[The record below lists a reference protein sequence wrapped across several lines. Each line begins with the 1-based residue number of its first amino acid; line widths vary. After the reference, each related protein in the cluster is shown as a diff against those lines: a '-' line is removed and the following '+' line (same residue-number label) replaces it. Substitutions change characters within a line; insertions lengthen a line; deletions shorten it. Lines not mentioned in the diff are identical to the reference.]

1 MIKVIACKIYE
12 YYISQLDLSLDNYEF
27 VYLDIQQHN
36 QPHTLQK
43 ISKKKLIR
51 AGGMKK

>member
-27 VYLDIQQHN
+27 VYLDIQIHN
-36 QPHTLQK
+36 YQV
-43 ISKKKLIR
+43 ISLVVKYNIR
-51 AGGMKK
+51 IFCKQ